1 MWLKAKPFVAS
12 GAGPSLPIVKGFG
25 ELVSRRD
32 GLQALVVWI
41 ARRKKRV
48 AERVEIYIFEVIGFN
63 KYGL

>member
-32 GLQALVVWI
+32 GLQALVVWTT
-41 ARRKKRV
+41 RRKKRMG
-48 AERVEIYIFEVIGFN
+48 ERVEIYIFEVIVFD
-63 KYGL
+63 KCGL